1 MKVVVEVVGKVVVE
15 LVVLVAE
22 VMEVVIVEVLLLDQP
37 VSDLMMT
44 MVGTAPSHCW
54 WKAPAW
60 KLWSLALNIVV
71 QAWLGLPTQLLRS
84 PDIS

>member
-1 MKVVVEVVGKVVVE
+1 M
-15 LVVLVAE
+15 
-22 VMEVVIVEVLLLDQP
+22 MPLLFQP

-60 KLWSLALNIVV
+60 KLWSLALKIVV
-71 QAWLGLPTQLLRS
+71 QAWLGLPTQLLRT
-84 PDIS
+84 PEISWLATVPRLDRILLERKYFALSLQ